1 MQLQDTRSTQT
12 IIYGRVKENNE
23 LSRAASPHD
32 FLTFPIFIIQARVI
46 LYRNYI
52 KLFTYQFIIQQTSG
66 RNFEMMDR
74 EFVSS

>member
-1 MQLQDTRSTQT
+1 MQLQDTLSTHT

-32 FLTFPIFIIQARVI
+32 FLSLPIFIIQARVI

-52 KLFTYQFIIQQTSG
+52 KLFTYQFIVQQTSG
-66 RNFEMMDR
+66 RNFEVVDL